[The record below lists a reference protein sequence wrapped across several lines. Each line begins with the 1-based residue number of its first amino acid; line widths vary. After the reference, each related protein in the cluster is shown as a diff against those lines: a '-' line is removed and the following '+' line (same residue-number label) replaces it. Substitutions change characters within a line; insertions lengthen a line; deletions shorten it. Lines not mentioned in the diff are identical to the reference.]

1 MAHIVEFSISN
12 LVGRKGVYSQKL
24 NRGVNVF
31 FGLNGSGKTSLLK
44 ILHSAMSGNAVILNN
59 VPFKRAVVK
68 IYSIHYDNVFTR
80 VIEKTA
86 NTRAKTIDSDASNI
100 AFGDSEIGE
109 FVYTESQESI
119 KIAWTVEPMPPQD
132 FVGGWFHRYLPTS
145 RLYLGAVPVPPV
157 PLLSEE
163 HIKSS
168 LAQISEEQLDLYF
181 ARALQ
186 NLWSRYSAGILAAV
200 RDAQEDGFANILK
213 AILSARE
220 QKEAVQEVDSETAYN
235 CVAAFLKRQG
245 SPDILGSPEE
255 FAARYREN
263 PQLRSVVSDINGVEE
278 KIRQA
283 MEPREKLQSLVQGM
297 FSGNKEIFFRD
308 TSIDVETNE
317 KTKIGLNVLSSG
329 EKHLLRILIE
339 TLLADESSILIDEPE
354 ISVHVDWQRQLIN
367 TMRQLNPSAQLILA
381 THSPEIMADIDD
393 DRILSL

>member
-12 LVGRKGVYSQKL
+12 LAGRKGVYSQKL
-24 NRGVNVF
+24 NRDINVF

-44 ILHSAMSGNAVILNN
+44 ILHSAMSNDTAILQT

-68 IYSIHYDNVFTR
+68 IYSIYYDTVFTY

-100 AFGDSEIGE
+100 TFGDLEIGGP
-109 FVYTESQESI
+109 VYTELQEST
-119 KIAWTVEPMPPQD
+119 KIAWTMEPTPPHD
-132 FVGGWFHRYLPTS
+132 FGGGWLHRYLPTS
-145 RLYLGAVPVPPV
+145 RLYLSVVPVPPV
-157 PLLSEE
+157 PSLPGE
-163 HIKSS
+163 HIKFS

-186 NLWSRYSAGILAAV
+186 NLWSSYSADILAVV
-200 RDAQEDGFANILK
+200 RDAQEDGLANILK
-213 AILSARE
+213 AILSAQE

-235 CVAAFLKRQG
+235 RVAAFLKRQG
-245 SPDILGSPEE
+245 SQDILGSPEE
-255 FAARYREN
+255 FERRYREN

-278 KIRQA
+278 RIRQA

-308 TSIDVETNE
+308 TSIDIETNE
-317 KTKIGLNVLSSG
+317 KTNIGLNALSSG

-339 TLLADESSILIDEPE
+339 TLFVDENSILIDEPE
-354 ISVHVDWQRQLIN
+354 ISMHIDWQRQLIN